1 MNKFYDDGLRFE
13 CTQCGHCCT
22 DEPGY
27 VFLTGNEISAI
38 SSHLSISRAQFLS
51 EYCRK
56 VPMGSFGLVSLIEK
70 KNNDCIF
77 FNDNKQC
84 DIYKVRPLQCRSY
97 PFWQQ
102 LVETSGTWKD
112 ESQQCPGIGK
122 GRVHAKEE
130 IEEWLRLRRTNAP
143 KMTG

>member
-1 MNKFYDDGLRFE
+1 
-13 CTQCGHCCT
+13 
-22 DEPGY
+22 
-27 VFLTGNEISAI
+27 
-38 SSHLSISRAQFLS
+38 
-51 EYCRK
+51 
-56 VPMGSFGLVSLIEK
+56 MGSFSLVSLIEK

-102 LVETSGTWKD
+102 LVETESAWKE

-122 GRVHAKEE
+122 GRVHTKEE
-130 IEEWLRLRRTNAP
+130 IEQWLRLRRTNAP
-143 KMTG
+143 KMTN